1 MSKRVYNNVIW
12 RNKYKNTVD
21 VKYTDWS
28 PGGVEHSVTTTVNRY
43 EYDGD
48 TETTIHTKIFSKI
61 LEQWPLEKID
71 QETEE
76 HEKQKALQR
85 EADDRKKKEEEEY
98 NRIRKVFE
106 TKIEIFNIPEISES
120 SNREMKAK
128 IRRSKTSTEAII
140 NSLMLLLKES
150 DNDLQQSST
159 KE

>member
-1 MSKRVYNNVIW
+1 MSKRVYNNVVW
-12 RNKYKNTVD
+12 QNKYKNSVNI
-21 VKYTDWS
+21 KYTDWS
-28 PGGVEHSVTTTVNRY
+28 PRGVEHTATTTVNRY

-48 TETTIHTKIFSKI
+48 TETTTHTKLFSKI

-71 QETEE
+71 KETEE
-76 HEKQKALQR
+76 HETQKVLQQ
-85 EADDRKKKEEEEY
+85 EANDRKKKEAEEY

-140 NSLMLLLKES
+140 NSVMLLLKES